1 LYFLAR
7 LTLFVCGFSEIAGMK
22 KIFLLILVSFAAFAQ
37 TAESYRL
44 KAATHFENGRFKE
57 AISALTLAIKLNPKD
72 AKALHSRAVC
82 YEKLDKYD
90 LALKDNLELLKYDPS
105 GDVYGAVGYNYL
117 WLEKYEESRKY
128 LQQAIALLPTNT
140 NFRYNLGLTYQYE
153 KNYALAINAY
163 DEAIQV
169 APYHTPSL
177 ISKTRCLLRL
187 EKFDVASAIVDSFF
201 VSKRFDVEMLLFRGD
216 IKLHNGSVEAALNN
230 FTRAIAI
237 NPNDLILLIRAADC
251 LQDLSLYDEEV
262 AMRKR
267 IVAVMEQQGETK
279 EYRAINYGMLG
290 IALNNTFLWEE
301 ALENYSKSIALDP
314 SSAIVYF
321 YRTMVKAKLKDNA
334 GACEDLKKA
343 QELNPTEAENY
354 ESFFADTAEYQDF
367 YAVCF
372 PGV

>member
-1 LYFLAR
+1 LYFLSR